1 MRKEEIKKI
10 TEKCIDTYNKIKPE
24 FDEKQKEFT
33 KEYGLEALKEMS
45 EDETLE
51 KLFGR
56 KGTSGMR
63 YKLINSTKY
72 NLFGSANVTYDN
84 GNDLRLKGDNWVF
97 ERKVIT
103 VTEAKQKANSYRLG
117 LIDCLTEIN
126 EMIEKSEINYEKIEN
141 IIAEKLPI
149 ICKYLYIQ
157 KYFAIIY
164 PNIFFYVYSP
174 NYQIDC
180 LEILEINSSTNIYL
194 NHGKLVNY
202 AKELGVNN
210 LLLYLALKNELKIFN
225 DKNMIDNKLENSNCD
240 VPKNLIL
247 YGPPGTGKT
256 YETVLYALAIVENKP
271 VEEVKKVYSDY
282 DDYIEK
288 AMPKYQDY
296 LKKGQIKFITFHQ
309 SYSYEEF
316 IEGIKPNI
324 KNEGALTYKLE
335 DGCFKKFCNDH
346 KNDKDSKYVFIID
359 EINRGNI
366 SRIFGELISLIEDGK
381 RIGDPEERKVVLP
394 YSKDE
399 FGVPN
404 NVYIIGTMNT
414 ADRSIALLDTALRR
428 RFDFVELLPNVDLL
442 NGISIEGIDIA
453 ILFKTIN
460 NRIEELLDREH
471 TIGHSYFLKLRDE
484 SNQNLQALGKIFK
497 NEIIP
502 LLQEYFFDDYS
513 KIITILSAS
522 NGSSKNSFIKE
533 VDNKENSN
541 SYGSNKRYI
550 INEDAFTC
558 KEAYEEIINKR
569 K

>member
-24 FDEKQKEFT
+24 FDKKQKEFT

-56 KGTSGMR
+56 RDTSGMR
-63 YKLINSTKY
+63 YKLMNSTEY

-141 IIAEKLPI
+141 VIVERLPI

-164 PNIFFYVYSP
+164 PDIFFYVYSP

-194 NHGKLVNY
+194 NHGKIVNY
-202 AKELGVNN
+202 AKELGVSN
-210 LLLYLALKNELKIFN
+210 LLLYLVLKDELKIFN
-225 DKNMIDNKLENSNCD
+225 DKIMIDNKLENSNCD

-271 VEEVKKVYSDY
+271 VEDVKKEYSDY
-282 DDYIEK
+282 DDYITK

-316 IEGIKPNI
+316 IEGIKPNV
-324 KNEGALTYKLE
+324 KNESALTYKLE
-335 DGCFKKFCNDH
+335 DGCFKTFCLNT
-346 KNDKDSKYVFIID
+346 KKDRKYVFIID

-381 RIGDPEERKVVLP
+381 RLGDPEERKVILP
-394 YSKDE
+394 YSNTE

-428 RFDFVELLPNVDLL
+428 RFDFFELLPNVDLL

-513 KIITILSAS
+513 KIIIILSA
-522 NGSSKNSFIKE
+522 NKRSSKNSFIKE
-533 VDNKENSN
+533 VDNNEDSN
-541 SYGSNKRYI
+541 SFGSNKRYI

-558 KEAYEEIINKR
+558 KEAYEEIIN
-569 K
+569 

>member
-24 FDEKQKEFT
+24 FDKKQKEFT

-56 KGTSGMR
+56 RDTSGMR
-63 YKLINSTKY
+63 YKLMNSTEY

-141 IIAEKLPI
+141 VIVERLPI

-164 PNIFFYVYSP
+164 PDIFFYVYSP

-194 NHGKLVNY
+194 NHGKIVNY
-202 AKELGVNN
+202 AKELGVSN
-210 LLLYLALKNELKIFN
+210 LLLYLVLKDELKIFN
-225 DKNMIDNKLENSNCD
+225 DKIMIDNKLENSNCD

-271 VEEVKKVYSDY
+271 VEDVKKEYSDY
-282 DDYIEK
+282 DDYITK

-316 IEGIKPNI
+316 IEGIKPNV

-335 DGCFKKFCNDH
+335 DGCFKKFCNDT
-346 KNDKDSKYVFIID
+346 KKDRKYVFIID

-381 RIGDPEERKVVLP
+381 RLGDPEERKVILP
-394 YSKDE
+394 YSNTE

-428 RFDFVELLPNVDLL
+428 RFDFFELLPNVDLL

-513 KIITILSAS
+513 KIIIILSA
-522 NGSSKNSFIKE
+522 NKRSSKNSFIKE
-533 VDNKENSN
+533 VDNNEDSN
-541 SYGSNKRYI
+541 SFGSNKRYI

-558 KEAYEEIINKR
+558 KEAYEEIIN
-569 K
+569 